1 MMMLS
6 YSALEI
12 LESVKDSIESN
23 CVKLK
28 NVIELGFPDENFD
41 ELLQRFIERIK
52 LGEID
57 NYQLVEYWTEDL
69 FKSDGA
75 PSMGPFYFSFM
86 CLALALIAIS
96 EGNEGLAWATNT
108 KASYY
113 IGLTEGSFN
122 LTLQL
127 KSAHNSDVASSGG
140 HASAQSRKRARVE
153 AAKLLESKKPAT
165 GWNSYDHAADAILED
180 LKSFIA
186 GSVRTFRAPHRVR
199 INLMHWLKEDKDVHE
214 KFLQTCNQSMKFEV

>member
-1 MMMLS
+1 MTMLS
-6 YSALEI
+6 YPALEI

-23 CVKLK
+23 SVKLK
-28 NVIELGFPDENFD
+28 NVIELVFPEENFN

-69 FKSDGA
+69 FRSDGA

-86 CLALALIAIS
+86 CLALALRAIS
-96 EGNEGLAWATNT
+96 EGDEGLAWATNA

-127 KSAHNSDVASSGG
+127 QSNHNNDVASSGG
-140 HASAQSRKRARVE
+140 HASAKNRERARIE

-180 LKSFIA
+180 LKSYIA
-186 GSVRTFRAPHRVR
+186 ANVRTFRAPHRVR
-199 INLMHWLKEDKDVHE
+199 INLMRWLKEDQDVHE
-214 KFLQTCNQSMKFEV
+214 KFLQTCNQLVKFKF